1 MPNRKDEAIQK
12 VMNDF
17 ETMANLTLK
26 QLDYLETLF
35 QSGEIVI
42 PENIDNEISANEE
55 LIDQLEV
62 KLSERIVNTIVLYQP
77 VASEIRKI
85 MACYRIVINIER
97 IGDYAVNLTKY
108 LKKIKSMEVY
118 SQSSSVISTMF
129 ITASQMVNKSLLS
142 FTQHDKDFAT
152 WTIKNDSVVDEKIG
166 RAHV

>member
-42 PENIDNEISANEE
+42 PENIDNEICANEE

-97 IGDYAVNLTKY
+97 IGDYAVNLQTFNFF
-108 LKKIKSMEVY
+108 EV
-118 SQSSSVISTMF
+118 F
-129 ITASQMVNKSLLS
+129 
-142 FTQHDKDFAT
+142 
-152 WTIKNDSVVDEKIG
+152 G
-166 RAHV
+166 